1 MGRCGYPTQSPMA
14 TVAQLVEHRVVILDV
29 AGSSP
34 VGRPFFTLLRLLCKA
49 LFAVKSNPAL
59 FGELTGSNE
68 LCWPIVKIHPNLE
81 KA

>member
-1 MGRCGYPTQSPMA
+1 
-14 TVAQLVEHRVVILDV
+14 
-29 AGSSP
+29 
-34 VGRPFFTLLRLLCKA
+34 LLCKA